1 MGGLFVS
8 AWSLVLRR
16 AASDAVIV
24 AAAFVT
30 VLLATVLLA
39 AGPIY
44 ANAVASAGL
53 ERTLADAHARDSG
66 LQVSVRIPLGSYGE
80 TSSRVERAVRTVFA
94 EGGPSVYR
102 SAVSDSF
109 AMPDAPGRELGALA
123 VFAFYDGLAEHAD
136 LVSGRWPDGGSPT
149 EAALSVGAARSLGF
163 EVGDSVEVRA
173 VTDPARRVLVTV
185 AGVYRPRD
193 PRDAFWWGSPLET
206 QGSQRVNFTTHGPFV
221 VSQETF
227 RRVAGSEA
235 QARWRA
241 VAPPQAFAV
250 EDLHALRE
258 RLDALGPQLDA
269 ATDRDPAL
277 DTGLGE
283 VLSRTDR
290 LLTVT
295 RSGVLIP
302 LVQLAILAA
311 AALLFLAGLL
321 AERRSLESAIM
332 RSRGAGSDRIAG
344 LALMEAA
351 MLALPA
357 ALAAPWIAAFSL
369 RVLNHVGPL
378 AQIGLQLDPRVT
390 TASYVLAGLAAMLCV
405 AAIALPALRT
415 TSVTTVVAARGRQR
429 ERSLFQAARLDLV
442 LVAVAALAYWQLRR
456 YGGPVVEGVRGR
468 LGIDPLLIAAPAL
481 GLVAGAVLALR
492 IVPGAAR
499 IVERI
504 AGATKGA
511 VPTLGTRELARRPQ
525 RYARAAL
532 LLTLALA
539 IGLFASAYS
548 STWLASQRDQADYQ
562 AASDIRVEPSTR
574 SGAIPAMRLGGS
586 YDSTEGVREALPV
599 YRVPLDLS
607 GSAAPTNLLALDARR
622 AASIVR
628 FRSDLADQPLAS
640 VLEPLARARPRL
652 AAVPLPGRP
661 QELRLDVTVR
671 VNRLRTDRLLFGTAV
686 RPSLGLVLR
695 DADGVLYRLPA
706 TGFGMFGGRRTVEYT
721 LAESDRGEPARY
733 PLKLVAVEA
742 QALPSFR
749 ANRQVS
755 VRISDLSVVG
765 ADGAPRS
772 IRRADAAWR
781 VSASHEGEVDQPPA
795 VERIGR
801 EGFFAV
807 DLATGTV
814 ADFQTTRPV
823 TFTATPGRNAPVQ
836 IVPAVATDTFRAATG
851 TAVGTRIPLGPDEPA
866 LAVARTTKAFPTLPG
881 GEGGMLVDFSTY
893 AAAVWLGDGT
903 VIEPSEWWLDVSG
916 PAAPVTARLAAPP
929 FSSERILDRVAH
941 ARSLSTDP
949 VALGISG
956 ALYFGFAAAA
966 AFAVIGFAVSS
977 ATSAVERRTEF
988 AVLRALGLSK
998 RQLSSA
1004 LALEG
1009 GLTAA
1014 LALLAGTGLGV
1025 LLAWLVLPFVSLS
1038 DEGVRPYPSVLVH
1051 FPWKTALLLEGLL
1064 VVTLAAVV
1072 LLDIRMLGRIRLAP
1086 ALRAGED
1093 R

>member
-16 AASDAVIV
+16 AASDALIV

-30 VLLATVLLA
+30 ILLATVLLA

-53 ERTLADAHARDSG
+53 ERTLADAPARDSG
-66 LQVSVRIPLGSYGE
+66 LQVSARIPLENYGE
-80 TSSRVERAVRTVFA
+80 TSSRVERAVRTVFGDTQA
-94 EGGPSVYR
+94 DVYR

-109 AMPDAPGRELGALA
+109 SLPDAQGREPHALA
-123 VFAFYDGLAEHAD
+123 VFAFYDRLSEHAQ
-136 LVSGRWPDGGSPT
+136 LVEGSWPDDASSTG
-149 EAALSVGAARSLGF
+149 AALSVGAARSLG
-163 EVGDSVEVRA
+163 VDAGDSVEVKA
-173 VTDPARRVLVTV
+173 VTDPANRVLVSV
-185 AGVYRPRD
+185 AGVYRPKD

-206 QGSQRVNFTTHGPFV
+206 QGAQRVNFTTYGPFV
-221 VSQETF
+221 VSQPAF
-227 RRVAGSEA
+227 RRIAGAEARVRWRVAAWPAEFSVAGL
-235 QARWRA
+235 
-241 VAPPQAFAV
+241 PP
-250 EDLHALRE
+250 LRR
-258 RLDALGPQLDA
+258 RLDALGPRLDA

-277 DTGLGE
+277 DTGLYD

-302 LVQLAILAA
+302 LVQLGILAG

-344 LALMEAA
+344 LAFMEAA

-357 ALAAPWIAAFSL
+357 ALAAPWLAAFAL
-369 RVLNHVGPL
+369 RALNHFGPL
-378 AQIGLQLDPRVT
+378 AQIGLHLELRVT
-390 TASYVLAGLAAMLCV
+390 TTSYVLACLAAALCV
-405 AAIALPALRT
+405 AAIALPALRST
-415 TSVTTVVAARGRQR
+415 AVTSVVAARGRQE
-429 ERSLFQAARLDLV
+429 ERTFFQVARLDLV
-442 LVAVAALAYWQLRR
+442 LVLVAALAYWQLRR
-456 YGGPVVEGVRGR
+456 YGGPVVESVRGR

-492 IVPGAAR
+492 IVPAAAR

-504 AGATKGA
+504 ADAARGA
-511 VPTLGTRELARRPQ
+511 VPALGTRELARRPQ
-525 RYARAAL
+525 RYARAVL

-548 STWLASQRDQADYQ
+548 ATWLASQRDQADYQ
-562 AASDIRVEPSTR
+562 AAADIRVEPSTR
-574 SGAIPAMRLGGS
+574 SGAIPAMRLAGS
-586 YDSTEGVREALPV
+586 YRDTDGVREALPV
-599 YRVPLDLS
+599 YRTPLALNGS
-607 GSAAPTNLLALDARR
+607 GAPTNLLAVDARR
-622 AASIVR
+622 AASVVH
-628 FRSDLADQPLAS
+628 FREDLAAQPLGS
-640 VLEPLARARPRL
+640 VLEPLAHTRPQL

-661 QELRLDVTVR
+661 QKLRLDVTVK
-671 VNRLRTDRLLFGTAV
+671 VNRLQTDRLLFGTAV
-686 RPSLGLVLR
+686 RPSLALVLR

-706 TGFGMFGGRRTVEYT
+706 TGFGIFGARRTVEYT
-721 LAESDRGEPARY
+721 LADSERGEPARY
-733 PLKLVAVEA
+733 PLALVAIET
-742 QALPSFR
+742 QAEPSFR
-749 ANRQVS
+749 SNRRVS
-755 VRISDLSVVG
+755 VRVSDLTVVG
-765 ADGAPRS
+765 ADGVARPVLQ
-772 IRRADAAWR
+772 AGVPWR
-781 VSASHEGEVDQPPA
+781 VSASHEGEVDEPPA
-795 VERIGR
+795 VEKIGKS
-801 EGFFAV
+801 GFFDV
-807 DLATGTV
+807 ELATGTV

-823 TFTATPGRNAPVQ
+823 TFTATPGQNAPVR
-836 IVPAVATDTFRAATG
+836 IVPAVVTESFQAATG
-851 TAVGTRIPLGPDEPA
+851 TGAGARIPLGPGEPS
-866 LAVARTTKAFPTLPG
+866 LAIARTTKAFPTLPG
-881 GEGGMLVDFSTY
+881 QQGGAVVDLATY
-893 AAAVWLGDGT
+893 AAALWLADGT
-903 VIEPSEWWLDVSG
+903 VIEPSEWWLDVTG
-916 PAAPVTARLAAPP
+916 PAAPAAERLAAPP
-929 FSSERILDRVAH
+929 FSSALVIDRVAH
-941 ARSLSTDP
+941 ARALSTDP

-988 AVLRALGLSK
+988 AVLRALGVSR

-1014 LALLAGTGLGV
+1014 LALLAGSALGV

-1038 DEGVRPYPSVLVH
+1038 DEGARPYPSVLVH
-1051 FPWKTALLLEGLL
+1051 FPWTTATLLEGLL
-1064 VVTLAAVV
+1064 VVNLAAVV
-1072 LLDIRMLGRIRLAP
+1072 LLDIRMIGRIQLAP

>member
-8 AWSLVLRR
+8 AWNLVLRR

-24 AAAFVT
+24 GAAFVT
-30 VLLATVLLA
+30 ILLATVLLA

-53 ERTLADAHARDSG
+53 ERTLADAPARDSG
-66 LQVSVRIPLGSYGE
+66 LQVSARIPIDSYGE
-80 TSSRVERAVRTVFA
+80 TSARVARAVRTVFGDA
-94 EGGPSVYR
+94 RPVVHR

-109 AMPDAPGRELGALA
+109 SLPDAPGRDPNALA
-123 VFAFYDGLAEHAD
+123 VFAFYDGLPAHAG
-136 LVSGRWPDGGSPT
+136 LVGGSWPGAGSPT
-149 EAALSVGAARSLGF
+149 GAALSVGAARSLGL
-163 EVGDSVEVRA
+163 EVGDTVELEA
-173 VTDPARRVLVTV
+173 VTDTADRVLVTV
-185 AGVYRPRD
+185 VGIYRPRD
-193 PRDAFWWGSPLET
+193 LREAFWWGSPLET
-206 QGSQRVNFTTHGPFV
+206 QGSQHVNFTTYGPFV
-221 VSQETF
+221 VSQDTF
-227 RRVAGSEA
+227 SRVAGAEA
-235 QARWRA
+235 KARWRVAASPHDFA
-241 VAPPQAFAV
+241 VASLP
-250 EDLHALRE
+250 ALQE
-258 RLDALGPQLDA
+258 RFDALGPLLDA
-269 ATDRDPAL
+269 ATDREPAL
-277 DTGLGE
+277 DTGLPA

-302 LVQLAILAA
+302 LVQLTILAG

-357 ALAAPWIAAFSL
+357 ALAAPWIAALAL
-369 RVLNHVGPL
+369 RALNHVGPL
-378 AQIGLQLDPRVT
+378 VQIGLHLDPRVT
-390 TASYVLAGLAAMLCV
+390 TTSYVFAGLAAIFCT

-415 TSVTTVVAARGRQR
+415 SGVTAVVAARGRQQ
-429 ERSLFQAARLDLV
+429 ERSFFQAARLDLV

-456 YGGPVVEGVRGR
+456 YGGPVIEDVRGR

-504 AGATKGA
+504 ADAARGA
-511 VPTLGTRELARRPQ
+511 VPALGTRELARRPQ

-548 STWLASQRDQADYQ
+548 STWLASQRDQADYE
-562 AASDIRVEPSTR
+562 AAADIRVEPSKR
-574 SGAIPAMRLGGS
+574 SGAIPAMRLAGS
-586 YDSTEGVREALPV
+586 YDSTDGVRETLPV
-599 YRVPLDLS
+599 YRAPLDLT
-607 GSAAPTNLLALDARR
+607 GSAATTNLLAIDARR
-622 AASIVR
+622 AAAIVR
-628 FRSDLADQPLAS
+628 FRKDLAEEPLPS
-640 VLEPLARARPRL
+640 VLEPLVRARPRL

-661 QELRLDVTVR
+661 QKLRLDVTVR

-706 TGFGMFGGRRTVEYT
+706 TGFGVSGRRRTVEYT

-733 PLKLVAVEA
+733 PLALVAVET

-749 ANRQVS
+749 VNRHVS
-755 VRISDLSVVG
+755 VRISALSVVG
-765 ADGAPRS
+765 ADGATRPVPR
-772 IRRADAAWR
+772 ALAHWR
-781 VSASHEGEVDQPPA
+781 VSASHEGEVDQSPA
-795 VERIGR
+795 IEKIGKA
-801 EGFFAV
+801 GFFDV

-823 TFTATPGRNAPVQ
+823 TFTATPGRNAPLP
-836 IVPAVATDTFRAATG
+836 IVPAVATDSFQAATG
-851 TAVGTRIPLGPDEPA
+851 TAPGARIPLGPAEPS
-866 LAVARTTKAFPTLPG
+866 LVLARTTRAFPTLPG
-881 GEGGMLVDFSTY
+881 EQGGVIVDFATY
-893 AAAVWLGDGT
+893 AAAIWLADGT
-903 VIEPSEWWLDVSG
+903 VIEPSEWWLDVAG
-916 PAAPVTARLAAPP
+916 PAAPVADRLAAPP
-929 FSSERILDRVAH
+929 FSSERVLDRVAH
-941 ARSLSTDP
+941 ARALSTDP

-956 ALYFGFAAAA
+956 ALYLGFAAAA
-966 AFAVIGFAVSS
+966 VFAVIGFAVSS

-1014 LALLAGTGLGV
+1014 LALLAGTALGV

-1051 FPWKTALLLEGLL
+1051 FPWTTAALLEGLL
-1064 VVTLAAVV
+1064 VVTLGAVV